1 MGKGSKQR
9 PTAETFWS
17 NWDAVFGEK
26 PAIKDYEC
34 FKCGQLDSDEVNQVV
49 EVNHEDYGDQVVER
63 LMYTHTC
70 AECGSEVEP
79 NH

>member
-26 PAIKDYEC
+26 PAIKDYA
-34 FKCGQLDSDEVNQVV
+34 
-49 EVNHEDYGDQVVER
+49 
-63 LMYTHTC
+63 C

-79 NH
+79 NR